1 MAHTV
6 YAGWSTVEVWYT
18 QCTQIQVWLEYGTH
32 SVQLYTVYTGM
43 SWEPD
48 VGKGDALTL
57 ATGLS
62 LYWCDYH
69 EGGGGDDHDGDGG
82 DEGDGDVDGDG
93 YDEDIVWR

>member
-1 MAHTV
+1 
-6 YAGWSTVEVWYT
+6 
-18 QCTQIQVWLEYGTH
+18 
-32 SVQLYTVYTGM
+32 M

-69 EGGGGDDHDGDGG
+69 EGGGGDDHDGDEGDGDGG
-82 DEGDGDVDGDG
+82 DEGDDGGYGDG